1 LKDHHI
7 LTFNKKMAEQ
17 FKKLVDER
25 VDALKD
31 DMAAGHLSLEDYKKT
46 AGRIQG
52 LIESLSIIDEA
63 DFICERM

>member
-1 LKDHHI
+1 M
-7 LTFNKKMAEQ
+7 LTFNQRLSNQ

-25 VDALKD
+25 INALKD

-52 LIESLSIIDEA
+52 LIEASSLIDEA
-63 DFICERM
+63 NSICEGS

>member
-1 LKDHHI
+1 M
-7 LTFNKKMAEQ
+7 LTFSKKLSEQ

-25 VDALKD
+25 VNALKD

-63 DFICERM
+63 DSICESM

>member
-1 LKDHHI
+1 M
-7 LTFNKKMAEQ
+7 LTFNKKLAEQ

>member
-1 LKDHHI
+1 M

-25 VDALKD
+25 VNALKD

>member
-1 LKDHHI
+1 M
-7 LTFNKKMAEQ
+7 LTFNKKLAEQ

-52 LIESLSIIDEA
+52 LIESLSIIDAA

>member
-1 LKDHHI
+1 M
-7 LTFNKKMAEQ
+7 LTFNKKLVEQ

-25 VDALKD
+25 VNALKD

-52 LIESLSIIDEA
+52 LIEASSIIDEA
-63 DFICERM
+63 DSMCERM

>member
-1 LKDHHI
+1 M
-7 LTFNKKMAEQ
+7 LTFNKKLAEQ

-25 VDALKD
+25 VNALKD

>member
-1 LKDHHI
+1 
-7 LTFNKKMAEQ
+7 MAEQ

>member
-1 LKDHHI
+1 M

>member
-1 LKDHHI
+1 M
-7 LTFNKKMAEQ
+7 LTFNKKLAEQ

-25 VDALKD
+25 VNALKD

-52 LIESLSIIDEA
+52 LIESLSIIDGA

>member
-1 LKDHHI
+1 M
-7 LTFNKKMAEQ
+7 LTFNKKLAEQ

-25 VDALKD
+25 VNALKD

-52 LIESLSIIDEA
+52 LIEAFSIIDEA
-63 DFICERM
+63 DSICERM

>member
-1 LKDHHI
+1 M
-7 LTFNKKMAEQ
+7 LTFNKKLAEQ

-25 VDALKD
+25 VNALKD

-52 LIESLSIIDEA
+52 LIESSSIIDEA
-63 DFICERM
+63 DSMCERM

>member
-1 LKDHHI
+1 M
-7 LTFNKKMAEQ
+7 LTFNKKLAEQ

-25 VDALKD
+25 VNALKD

-52 LIESLSIIDEA
+52 LIESSSIIDEA
-63 DFICERM
+63 NFICERM